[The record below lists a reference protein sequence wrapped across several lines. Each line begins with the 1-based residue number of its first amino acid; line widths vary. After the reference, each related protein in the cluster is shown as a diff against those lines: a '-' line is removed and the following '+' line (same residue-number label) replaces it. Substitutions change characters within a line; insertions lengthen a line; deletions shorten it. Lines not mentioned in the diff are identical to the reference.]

1 MVPGLHKILLSLSF
15 LSACILSINC
25 NTLCKFDLVSPIE
38 LSDLH
43 SSDISHEPAVPQEES
58 DCEWDT
64 GSLNISY
71 KEKLFGSFTHLSFL
85 TSYFFFVDSLL
96 NIKIAI
102 SDLRDSIFPIDSHS
116 DPVFSINTIRIFI

>member
-1 MVPGLHKILLSLSF
+1 MIPGLRKILLSLSF

-25 NTLCKFDLVSPIE
+25 STLCKFDLVSPIE
-38 LSDLH
+38 ASDLH
-43 SSDISHEPAVPQEES
+43 SSDLSHEPTAPQEES

-71 KEKLFGSFTHLSFL
+71 KEKFFSSFIHLSF
-85 TSYFFFVDSLL
+85 SSNYIFFIDSLL
-96 NIKIAI
+96 KIEIAA

-116 DPVFSINTIRIFI
+116 DPVFSINTIRILI